1 MQHYYYIFTGSGL
14 AALMTVYEMLQDEFY
29 QDKRILLLDAD
40 AKKTNDRTWCFWD
53 HQNEFEKLTHRVW
66 PKALFADEH
75 FSRTFDL
82 APYQYKMLRGA
93 DFYRFVFDK
102 IQQHPNIDFVQETV
116 VDFEQMG
123 QHCAVKTQNRSY
135 TCNYIFN
142 SIFRPE
148 KVAAQQKYPLVQQ
161 HFVGWLVKTEQ
172 PVFTPDCVTFMDF
185 SVAQKGNTRF
195 MYVLPMSENEALVE
209 YTLFSADLLEKQ
221 AYETEIKAYL
231 EKLGAAEFE
240 ILETEQGNIPMTCYP
255 FWKHNQ
261 ERILHIGSAGGWTK
275 ASTGYTFKN
284 TLKKSKQLAHFLKS
298 KTDLRS
304 FHKKNRFWF
313 YDLLLIDI
321 LYHKNQIGSHI
332 FASMFRRGQVEPI
345 FKFLDEESS
354 LAEDLNIILRCPKR
368 WFILA
373 LVHRIFK

>member
-1 MQHYYYIFTGSGL
+1 MQHYHYIFTGSGL

-29 QDKRILLLDAD
+29 HDKHILLLDAD

-53 HQNEFEKLTHRVW
+53 RQNEFEKLTHRLW
-66 PKALFADEH
+66 PKALFANEH

-93 DFYRFVFDK
+93 DFYRFVFDE
-102 IQQHPNIDFVQETV
+102 IRQHTNIDFVQETV

-123 QHCAVKTQNRSY
+123 QHCVVKTQNRSY

-142 SIFRPE
+142 SIFSPE
-148 KVAAQQKYPLVQQ
+148 RVVAQQKYPLVQQ

-231 EKLGAAEFE
+231 EKLGGAEFE

-275 ASTGYTFKN
+275 TSTGYTFKN
-284 TLKKSKQLAHFLKS
+284 TLKKSKQLAQFLKS
-298 KTDLRS
+298 KTDLRA

-332 FASMFRRGQVEPI
+332 FASMFRRGQVAPI